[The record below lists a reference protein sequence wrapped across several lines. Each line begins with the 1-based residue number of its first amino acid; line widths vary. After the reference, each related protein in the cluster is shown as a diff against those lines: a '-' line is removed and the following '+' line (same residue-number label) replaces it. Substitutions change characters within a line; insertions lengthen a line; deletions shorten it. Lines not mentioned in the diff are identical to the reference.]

1 MGPLGALIRKEFIQF
16 FRNKPLVILFI
27 YVIAAEIAV
36 CVYAI
41 TYDVTNISL
50 AVYDLDRSAESRELI
65 GRFTRTPYFARPL
78 TASNRVELEQLLD
91 SGRATVAIE
100 ISPDFSTRIA
110 EARPAPVQL
119 LIDGS
124 NSNTALIALG
134 YAKRIVAAYGAK
146 VEIERLQRALGGAV
160 AVPNPTIRPRAL
172 YSPALT
178 SQNFVV
184 VSMLVLAVMLIAV
197 LHPAAA
203 LAWEK
208 EVGTIEQL
216 LVMPFRAWELMLAK
230 VVPTFVVSLASL
242 ALSLWV
248 PWWFDVPIRG
258 SLLLFFSLS
267 ALFLFS
273 AMGIGLLFGA
283 IARNLQQALLLG
295 FFFIFPLFVISGTMV
310 PIESMPR
317 SIQLLSY
324 LSPLRYYL
332 EIGLGIFLKG
342 VGIKELWPQALAMG
356 GLGVVIFSLGIW
368 RFRRMIRSSA

>member
-1 MGPLGALIRKEFIQF
+1 MGPLGALIKKEFIQF
-16 FRNKPLVILFI
+16 FRNKPMVILFI
-27 YVIAAEIAV
+27 YVIAVEIAI

-41 TYDVTNISL
+41 TYDITNISL
-50 AVYDLDRSAESRELI
+50 AVHDLDRSTESRELI
-65 GRFTRTPYFARPL
+65 DRFARTPYFTTPVFVSERD
-78 TASNRVELEQLLD
+78 ELERMLD
-91 SGRATVAIE
+91 SGQVTVGIVVP
-100 ISPDFSTRIA
+100 PDFSARIA
-110 EARPAPVQL
+110 ETPPAPVQL
-119 LIDGS
+119 LLDGS

-134 YAKRIVAAYGAK
+134 YAKRIAATYGAE
-146 VEIERLQRALGGAV
+146 VDIERLRRAVGDVGAL
-160 AVPNPTIRPRAL
+160 PGLTIQPRAW
-172 YSPALT
+172 YSPALA
-178 SQNFVV
+178 SRNFVV
-184 VSMLVLAVMLIAV
+184 VSMLVLAVMLIAI

-216 LVMPFRAWELMLAK
+216 VVMPFRAWELMFAK

-242 ALSLWV
+242 ALSLWI

-258 SLLLFFSLS
+258 SLLLFFALS

-273 AMGIGLLFGA
+273 ALGIGLLFGT
-283 IARNLQQALLLG
+283 IARNLQQALILG

-310 PIESMPR
+310 PVESMPR

-342 VGIKELWPQALAMG
+342 VGMKELWPQALAMG
-356 GLGVVIFSLGIW
+356 SLGAVIFSMGIW
-368 RFRRMIRSSA
+368 RFGRMLK

>member
-16 FRNKPLVILFI
+16 FRNKPMVILFI
-27 YVIAAEIAV
+27 YVIAVEIAI

-41 TYDVTNISL
+41 TYDITNISL
-50 AVYDLDRSAESRELI
+50 AVHDLDRSTESRELI
-65 GRFTRTPYFARPL
+65 GRFGRTPYFTPPVSVSR
-78 TASNRVELEQLLD
+78 RDELDRMLD
-91 SGRATVAIE
+91 AGHATIGIVIP
-100 ISPDFSTRIA
+100 PDFSTRIA
-110 EARPAPVQL
+110 EALPAPVQL
-119 LIDGS
+119 LLDGS

-134 YAKRIVAAYGAK
+134 YAKRIIAAYGAEI
-146 VEIERLQRALGGAV
+146 EIERLQRAGGDTGGI
-160 AVPNPTIRPRAL
+160 PRLTIQPRAW
-172 YSPALT
+172 YSPALA
-178 SQNFVV
+178 SRNFVV
-184 VSMLVLAVMLIAV
+184 VSMLVLAVMLIAI

-216 LVMPFRAWELMLAK
+216 LVMPFRAWELMFAK

-242 ALSLWV
+242 ALSLWI

-258 SLLLFFSLS
+258 SLLLFFALS

-273 AMGIGLLFGA
+273 ALGIGLLFGT
-283 IARNLQQALLLG
+283 IARNLQQALILG

-310 PIESMPR
+310 PVESMPT
-317 SIQLLSY
+317 SIQLISY

-342 VGIKELWPQALAMG
+342 TGMRELWPQALAMG
-356 GLGVVIFSLGIW
+356 VLGVIIFSLGIW
-368 RFRRMIRSSA
+368 RFGRMLR